1 MAGEI
6 RKSDLIEDKALESI
20 RVDLDAMAVSLEK
33 NDETFKSIAKT
44 LKSDINPTL
53 EKTSK
58 GIREINEA
66 ELKSEKLIRE
76 KLKNEQEL
84 KKVKI
89 AQERLNQ
96 AELKTKVAQNKEAE
110 RQEKIKQR
118 NIKLTRDENILLDK
132 NAGTLEKIEAKS
144 RLLRKERRS
153 LNLETEKGRKR
164 LNEINRELDRNNS
177 IIEKNS
183 DKLTKQRIG
192 IGRYQKALG
201 GLRRALTTIG
211 VTFGAAQIFRGFTST
226 IIEFDDAVANLAA
239 TSGKTT
245 DELEPL
251 IEQSKQLGAT
261 SQFTATEISN
271 LQLEL
276 LKLGFSTKEV
286 EQSTEAISNFAAATG
301 ADLPSA
307 AQLGGSALRAFGLE
321 ADQMERVVSTLGVA
335 TTKTALDF
343 SFLETGLSTVAPVA
357 KSFGFSIEDTTALLG
372 QLANAGFDA
381 SSAATATRNIL
392 LNLADSN
399 GKLAKRLGEPVRNS
413 QELAAALQQ
422 LSADG
427 VDLAETLELTD
438 KRSVAAFNTFIEGSD
453 SLVKLTGDITNQN
466 EELKEMAEKRLDSVS
481 GQFKKLTSAIE
492 GYILGTDDAN
502 GISDKLKDTL
512 GFLSKNIGTIF
523 DTLGSLL
530 KLFLVYKTR
539 MVVLNALNGKFGAG
553 LKNIAAAFKKGET
566 SGKRFTG
573 GLKALGS
580 ALKSIGFTAA
590 IAGAVKLAQAFF
602 DVASGARQARQDA
615 LLLDAVVGKV
625 NQRVQ
630 EGLDARQK
638 ELDQKLQLA
647 KTEKERKQLREDFI
661 KQNRREAASLQENLE
676 KAKQGL
682 ELAKKYQ
689 KQQSGLMEMQAE
701 SADQFFNFF
710 GGDLRDVNDI
720 VGEYEAKVAGL
731 ESGISILNVAVQDA
745 KFDLEVYN
753 KEQREASRTTGDTTE
768 EIQDQTEAVE
778 DLEESI

>member
-1 MAGEI
+1 
-6 RKSDLIEDKALESI
+6 
-20 RVDLDAMAVSLEK
+20 
-33 NDETFKSIAKT
+33 
-44 LKSDINPTL
+44 
-53 EKTSK
+53 
-58 GIREINEA
+58 
-66 ELKSEKLIRE
+66 
-76 KLKNEQEL
+76 
-84 KKVKI
+84 
-89 AQERLNQ
+89 
-96 AELKTKVAQNKEAE
+96 
-110 RQEKIKQR
+110 
-118 NIKLTRDENILLDK
+118 
-132 NAGTLEKIEAKS
+132 
-144 RLLRKERRS
+144 
-153 LNLETEKGRKR
+153 
-164 LNEINRELDRNNS
+164 
-177 IIEKNS
+177 
-183 DKLTKQRIG
+183 
-192 IGRYQKALG
+192 
-201 GLRRALTTIG
+201 
-211 VTFGAAQIFRGFTST
+211 
-226 IIEFDDAVANLAA
+226 
-239 TSGKTT
+239 
-245 DELEPL
+245 
-251 IEQSKQLGAT
+251 
-261 SQFTATEISN
+261 
-271 LQLEL
+271 
-276 LKLGFSTKEV
+276 
-286 EQSTEAISNFAAATG
+286 
-301 ADLPSA
+301 
-307 AQLGGSALRAFGLE
+307 
-321 ADQMERVVSTLGVA
+321 MERVVSTLGVA

-453 SLVKLTGDITNQN
+453 SLVKLTGDITDQN
-466 EELKEMAEKRLDSVS
+466 EALKEMAEKRLDSVS
-481 GQFKKLTSAIE
+481 GQFKLLTSAIQ

-512 GFLSKNIGTIF
+512 GFLAKNIGTIF
-523 DTLGSLL
+523 DTLGALL

-638 ELDQKLQLA
+638 ELDQKLQ
-647 KTEKERKQLREDFI
+647 
-661 KQNRREAASLQENLE
+661 
-676 KAKQGL
+676 
-682 ELAKKYQ
+682 
-689 KQQSGLMEMQAE
+689 
-701 SADQFFNFF
+701 
-710 GGDLRDVNDI
+710 
-720 VGEYEAKVAGL
+720 
-731 ESGISILNVAVQDA
+731 
-745 KFDLEVYN
+745 
-753 KEQREASRTTGDTTE
+753 
-768 EIQDQTEAVE
+768 
-778 DLEESI
+778 